1 MDTLSQLKTI
11 FDAGYE
17 LTVRKYD
24 SIYIEFELTHSYVFN
39 PRRVIKYQDT
49 NFESGLKHVLAL
61 AAHIL
66 RDH

>member
-1 MDTLSQLKTI
+1 MDTIAELRTI

-24 SIYIEFELTHSYVFN
+24 SIYIEFEIVPIYQVKNS
-39 PRRVIKYQDT
+39 RVISYQDT
-49 NFESGLKHVLAL
+49 NFEHGLKHILSL